1 MTKIKLKI
9 TLFLMLMV
17 FSTQIQAEENILC
30 IQKFLAKTVFNPGP
44 SDGLWGKKT
53 ETAINQ
59 LISQAN
65 NFKSPNFKKSD
76 AENVC
81 KMLQGNQ
88 ALKLLEIGQFKR
100 FPIEILADIGE
111 IKSVTDF
118 DFSKIDISNN
128 INYNCNFVILHRK
141 GFKRASGKVQID
153 NGKLVFKTHK
163 WKVGLASEG
172 SQRFLI
178 EEANLKLTQNGL
190 RGIMP
195 HLSYVGEGE
204 VAKPVQ
210 YITLGENYIKVTKP
224 STLEAGILGS
234 NNYIDSYGTTYTFK
248 ILACSEKFNRTK
260 KSMNKK
266 LLCLQKSF
274 TDKGMGEV
282 LSSPGLELLSKAFI
296 KDQKNLKDK
305 SDLIKIGLDP
315 NAVNKNEKH
324 LLKLVNHEGSN
335 FLFCRKLKG

>member
-1 MTKIKLKI
+1 MIEIKLRI
-9 TLFLMLMV
+9 ALFLMLMV

-30 IQKFLAKTVFNPGP
+30 LQKFLAKTVFNPGP
-44 SDGLWGKKT
+44 SDGVWGKKT

-65 NFKSPNFKKSD
+65 NFESPYVKKSD
-76 AENVC
+76 AKNVC

-118 DFSKIDISNN
+118 DFSKITISND
-128 INYNCNFVILHRK
+128 INYNCKFVILHSK
-141 GFKRASGKVQID
+141 GFKRASGKVNID
-153 NGKLVFKTHK
+153 NGKLVFKNHI
-163 WKVGLASEG
+163 WQVGLASEG

-178 EEANLKLTQNGL
+178 EEANLRVTQNGL

-195 HLSYVGEGE
+195 HLSYVDEGE
-204 VAKPVQ
+204 VAKPIQ
-210 YITLGENYIKVTKP
+210 YITLGKNYIKVAKS
-224 STLEAGILGS
+224 STFEAGILGS
-234 NNYIDSYGTTYTFK
+234 NNYIDSFGNTYTFK
-248 ILACSEKFNRTK
+248 ILDCSEKFNRTK
-260 KSMNKK
+260 KSMDKK
-266 LLCLQKSF
+266 LLCLQNSF

-282 LSSPGLELLSKAFI
+282 LSILGLELLSKAFI
-296 KDQKNLKDK
+296 KDHKNLKDK
-305 SDLIKIGLDP
+305 SDLIKIGLNP